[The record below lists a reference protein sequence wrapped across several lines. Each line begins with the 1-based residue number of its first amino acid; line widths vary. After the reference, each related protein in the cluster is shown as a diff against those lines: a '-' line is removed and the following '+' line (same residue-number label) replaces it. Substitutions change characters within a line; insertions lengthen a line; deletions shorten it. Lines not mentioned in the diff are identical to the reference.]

1 MTDAIKQKIEQ
12 INKGEIPNG
21 YKKDRWLICPNN
33 WTIERLNFYLSEN
46 KDKNVDGMYTKDDVL
61 SVSGEYGVVNQ
72 IELMGRSYAG
82 ESILPYHIVETGDI
96 VYTKSPLKQN
106 PYGIIKLNEGKPGV
120 VSTLYAVYHCEN
132 PIVAKYLNYF
142 FQVDKYLNNYLLP
155 LVKKGAKNDMK
166 VNNEDVLKGKI
177 SFPPLEEQQKI
188 AEILMQCDKVIELYE
203 QEIEEFKKLKKAYL
217 RKMFPQKGKNV
228 PELRFDGFTD
238 PWEQRKLGEVFESLQ
253 NNTLSRSEL
262 STEQG
267 RAKNIHYGDILVKF
281 GEVLDVDEEQLTMI
295 ADDTVAVKYKT
306 SFLQNGDVIVA
317 DTAEDKTVG
326 KCTEISGLQD
336 EIVIS
341 GLHTIPYRPLF
352 KFASGYLGY
361 YMNSAAYH
369 NQLLPLM
376 QGIKVTSI
384 SKSAMQNTNIVYPKS
399 EEEQA
404 AIGSYF
410 KHLDNLITLHQRK
423 LEEQQKQ
430 KKSLMQLLLT
440 GIVRVKI

>member
-1 MTDAIKQKIEQ
+1 M
-12 INKGEIPNG
+12 
-21 YKKDRWLICPNN
+21 ICPNN

-142 FQVDKYLNNYLLP
+142 FQVDNYLNNYLLP

-188 AEILMQCDKVIELYE
+188 AEILMQCDKIIELYE
-203 QEIEEFKKLKKAYL
+203 QEIEEFKKLKKVYL

-238 PWEQRKLGEVFESLQ
+238 PWEQRKLGDIVGIYDGIHQTPNYQDGGIMFLSVENIATLQ
-253 NNTLSRSEL
+253 SSKFISE
-262 STEQG
+262 EDFKRDYKVYPQE
-267 RAKNIHYGDILVKF
+267 NDILMTRI
-281 GEVLDVDEEQLTMI
+281 GDVGTTNVVSDNGLK
-295 ADDTVAVKYKT
+295 AYYVSLALLKYKNT
-306 SFLQNGDVIVA
+306 NPFFLSNAIQSDFVQNGLA
-317 DTAEDKTVG
+317 NRTLKTAIPMKIN
-326 KCTEISGLQD
+326 KD
-336 EIVIS
+336 EIGKVDVM
-341 GLHTIPYRPLF
+341 LPV
-352 KFASGYLGY
+352 
-361 YMNSAAYH
+361 SAD
-369 NQLLPLM
+369 
-376 QGIKVTSI
+376 
-384 SKSAMQNTNIVYPKS
+384 
-399 EEEQA
+399 EQQQ
-404 AIGSYF
+404 IGTYF
-410 KHLDNLITLHQRK
+410 RNLDYLITLHQRK